1 MSKNDPAKSAK
12 SKSIVAVCGAV
23 LIGAALISTPIY
35 AQKLLISCVLVKQHS
50 GTEVKMLLD
59 QARSTVGDQ
68 EANSLHAKYIGL
80 KSDCQSN
87 EKASR
92 VVHISAA
99 MNRLLDE
106 YGVNVR
112 SYAVSER

>member
-1 MSKNDPAKSAK
+1 MSRNDPAKS
-12 SKSIVAVCGAV
+12 VCGAI
-23 LIGAALISTPIY
+23 LIGASLISTPIF
-35 AQKLLISCVLVKQHS
+35 AQKLLIGCVLVKQHS
-50 GTEVKMLLD
+50 GYEVKMLLD
-59 QARSTVGDQ
+59 QVRSTVGDQ
-68 EANSLHAKYIGL
+68 EANSLHAKYVGL
-80 KSDCQSN
+80 KNDCQSN